1 MYSAGSGLFEKT
13 NPPGSK
19 PFSNFNFII
28 FSTGEEKAKP
38 LNFNELPKHSSA
50 GLDALDRLKRRLYL
64 QESEKVEVQVK
75 FTMF

>member
-1 MYSAGSGLFEKT
+1 M
-13 NPPGSK
+13 
-19 PFSNFNFII
+19 I

-64 QESEKVEVQVK
+64 QESEKVEVQVR

>member
-1 MYSAGSGLFEKT
+1 MQIFGIQT
-13 NPPGSK
+13 D
-19 PFSNFNFII
+19 FII
-28 FSTGEEKAKP
+28 YLFRIGEEKAKP

-75 FTMF
+75 SYLLHWNHLSF